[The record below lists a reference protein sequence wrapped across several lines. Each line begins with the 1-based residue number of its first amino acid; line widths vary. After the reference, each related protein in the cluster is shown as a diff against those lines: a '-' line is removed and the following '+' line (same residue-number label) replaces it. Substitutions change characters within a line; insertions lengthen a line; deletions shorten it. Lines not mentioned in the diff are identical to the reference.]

1 MQHLLCDTRI
11 THTVASSLNEDLKAM
26 QLELYFTRII
36 KQCMPWTQA
45 NFTETDQTNCS
56 DAIVKQSVSSKMK
69 YG

>member
-1 MQHLLCDTRI
+1 
-11 THTVASSLNEDLKAM
+11 M

-56 DAIVKQSVSSKMK
+56 DAIVKQSVSSKMVRLEQK
-69 YG
+69 SFRKQDV